1 MCGNGGKMKF
11 ATLNID
17 WAEKYKSAKHFKEV
31 EQFIDQQDF
40 DFLVLT
46 EAIDLNLRSF
56 KYKYFSDQIPV
67 HTIYEGLNYTE
78 YLKGEAAFRTIIYSK
93 IPCVKRF
100 NVNEGK
106 TSLALE
112 FETYLG
118 NIIIYATIIGTWFKK
133 QPFAKNELENCIE
146 DCEKIYALNQNLFI
160 IGDLNTSF
168 LESEK
173 HFSINSETTEL
184 LKNLFERCNL
194 SNTTDK
200 LEKNIDHIII
210 PKHFLSKMIESKV
223 FMEKGILSDHK
234 GIEITLK

>member
-1 MCGNGGKMKF
+1 MKF

-17 WAEKYKSAKHFKEV
+17 WAEKYKSAIHYKKI

-46 EAIDLNLRSF
+46 EAIDLNLSSF
-56 KYKYFSDQIPV
+56 KYKYFSDQIPEN
-67 HTIYEGLNYTE
+67 TIYERLNYTD

-93 IPCVKRF
+93 IPCVNRF
-100 NVNEGK
+100 NVNDGK

-133 QPFAKNELENCIE
+133 QPFAKKELENCID
-146 DCEKIYALNQNLFI
+146 DCEKIYALNKNLFI
-160 IGDLNTSF
+160 VGDLNTSF

-173 HFSINSETTEL
+173 LFSINAETTEL

-194 SNTTDK
+194 ANTT
-200 LEKNIDHIII
+200 EVFEENIDHIII
-210 PKHFLSKMIESKV
+210 PNHFLSNMIESKV
-223 FMEKGILSDHK
+223 FVEKGILSDHK
-234 GIEITLK
+234 GIVIILK